1 MQEFWALRNV
11 QSSAVCAALF
21 GQSAAA
27 CCWQAALLLL
37 TAKLIYA
44 KVRGGDSV
52 GRIEWTSMHFSHE
65 LRLRCLAVA

>member
-1 MQEFWALRNV
+1 MRKQKSNKLRIIH
-11 QSSAVCAALF
+11 LLLL
-21 GQSAAA
+21 
-27 CCWQAALLLL
+27 AALLLL

-44 KVRGGDSV
+44 WLRGGDSV

>member
-1 MQEFWALRNV
+1 MRKQKSNKLRIIH
-11 QSSAVCAALF
+11 LLLL
-21 GQSAAA
+21 
-27 CCWQAALLLL
+27 AALLLL

-44 KVRGGDSV
+44 QVRGGDSV